1 MNRSLCVGNAHVLSL
16 GAVNHVTENPAD
28 TTNGLAVRRLVRLTV
43 GALTAA
49 GHGGNDN
56 AVADLQI
63 SHRGANLGDGADS
76 LMAEDASV
84 VHLGA
89 VTLED
94 VQVST
99 ANGGGVDTGDN
110 VRGLKNGGVRDFL
123 PGALLIGTVVHI
135 CLHGA
140 SSVEVLMR
148 VQ

>member
-1 MNRSLCVGNAHVLSL
+1 M
-16 GAVNHVTENPAD
+16 
-28 TTNGLAVRRLVRLTV
+28 
-43 GALTAA
+43 
-49 GHGGNDN
+49 
-56 AVADLQI
+56 
-63 SHRGANLGDGADS
+63 
-76 LMAEDASV
+76 

-89 VTLED
+89 VALQD

-135 CLHGA
+135 CLHGD
-140 SSVEVLMR
+140 SFVEALMR

>member
-1 MNRSLCVGNAHVLSL
+1 MDRGLCVGNTHVLCL

-49 GHGGNDN
+49 GHSGDDD
-56 AVADLQI
+56 AVADLQV
-63 SHRGANLGDGADS
+63 SHRGANLGNGTDS
-76 LMAEDASV
+76 LVAEDASV

-89 VTLED
+89 VTLQD

-123 PGALLIGTVVHI
+123 PGALLVGAVVYI
-135 CLHGA
+135 CLHDDSFFEA
-140 SSVEVLMR
+140 LMR